1 MTTKNMNTPPGSTQE
16 NEIDLLRLVGELW
29 DHRKFIISVTALF
42 TLIAVAYSLLS
53 TPIYQADTLVQVE
66 QKQGNAILS
75 GLSDMIPNSS
85 PESAPEIQ
93 LLQSR
98 MILGK
103 TIAELNLRDIVE
115 QKYFPIVGRGWA
127 RLTKEKP
134 GELAI
139 SWMHIP
145 QLNGQD
151 QQLTLTV
158 GENGHYTLEGEEF
171 TVNGMVGQRLEKD
184 GVALTIADI
193 KAKPGTQFVLSQ
205 RTELEAI
212 NALQETFT
220 VSERSKESGMLE
232 LTMTGDDPQLITRIL
247 NSIANNYLQQN
258 IARQAAQDSQS
269 LEFLQRQLPEV
280 RSELDQAEEKLNVYR
295 QQRDSVDL
303 NLEAKAVLEQ
313 IVNVDNQLNELT
325 FREAEISQLY
335 KKDHPT
341 YRALLEKRQTL
352 EQERKRLN
360 KRVSAMPSTQ
370 QEVLRLSRDV
380 EAGRAVYLQLLN
392 RQQELSISKSSAI
405 GNVRII
411 DPAVTQPQPVKPKKA
426 LNVVLGFILG
436 LFISVGAVLARA
448 MLRRGVEAPEQLE
461 EHGISVYAT
470 IPMSEWLDK
479 RTRLRKKNLFS
490 NQQRHRTKI
499 IPFLAVDN
507 PADSA
512 VEAVRALRT
521 SLHFAMMETENNILM
536 ITGATPDSGKT
547 FVSSTLAAVI
557 AQSDQKVL
565 FIDADLRRGYSHN
578 LFTVSN
584 EHGLSEYLAG
594 KDELN
599 KVIQHFGKGGFD
611 VITRGQV
618 PPNPSE
624 LLMRDRMR
632 QLLEWAND
640 HYDLVI
646 VDTPPMLA
654 VSDAAVVGRSV
665 GTSLLVARFGLN
677 TAKEVSLSM
686 QRLEQA
692 GVNIKGA
699 ILNGV
704 IKRASTAYS
713 YGYNYYG
720 YSYSEKE

>member
-479 RTRLRKKNLFS
+479 RT
-490 NQQRHRTKI
+490 
-499 IPFLAVDN
+499 
-507 PADSA
+507 
-512 VEAVRALRT
+512 